1 MIIVIIITTIITTT
15 NYFVEPKKFSNQ
27 IKKIRNQGM
36 SLLLSRDTQAEEQ
49 IISSQCWPT
58 VRTKMTI

>member
-1 MIIVIIITTIITTT
+1 MIIVIIIATIITKT
-15 NYFVEPKKFSNQ
+15 YFVEPKKFSNQ

-49 IISSQCWPT
+49 IVSSQCWPT